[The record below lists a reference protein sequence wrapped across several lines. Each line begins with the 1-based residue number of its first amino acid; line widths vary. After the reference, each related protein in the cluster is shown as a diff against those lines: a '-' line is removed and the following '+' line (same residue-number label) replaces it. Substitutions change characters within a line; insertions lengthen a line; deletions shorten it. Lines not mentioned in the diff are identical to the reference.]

1 MRSSDTVTRFRS
13 SWHLLDPRGAVR
25 GEHMSEL
32 VYASTRAI
40 GQSLSIV
47 AVAPCHTVMEQ
58 SFIQ

>member
-13 SWHLLDPRGAVR
+13 SRHLLDPRGAVR